1 LTPILSGLYIEL
13 NSIGRDIRSLGEF
26 AMADT
31 PSPLLAGT
39 LDLLI
44 LKTLSVGA
52 LHGYGI
58 AQHIHRLSRD
68 ALRVE
73 EGSLYPALQRMQAKG
88 WVASESKKTPTG
100 RQARYYRI
108 TAAGRR
114 QLAVEE
120 KDFRRSVAATTLVL
134 EGTA

>member
-1 LTPILSGLYIEL
+1 MEDGRSEL
-13 NSIGRDIRSLGEF
+13 IS
-26 AMADT
+26 
-31 PSPLLAGT
+31 GT

-44 LKTLSVGA
+44 LKTLSMGV

-58 AQHIHRLSRD
+58 AQHIQKLSSD

-88 WVASESKKTPTG
+88 FVSSEWKRSPTG
-100 RQARYYRI
+100 RQARYYRL

-114 QLAVEE
+114 QLGLEE
-120 KDFRRSVAATTLVL
+120 ASFLDSVAAIRRVL
-134 EGTA
+134 RRTES